1 MVTEM
6 VTETVA
12 LTDKE
17 QVIYTD
23 IEQGFNEESWP
34 SMGWI
39 PCVFQTPKNF
49 SFKMWLLFYCIL

>member
-6 VTETVA
+6 VTEMVA

-34 SMGWI
+34 SMG
-39 PCVFQTPKNF
+39 
-49 SFKMWLLFYCIL
+49 